1 MALKYKR
8 GNSVN
13 LIIENVC
20 ICVCN
25 PLINKKRKA
34 GSCSGWEISVLL
46 SATTTKAQYQMQ
58 RGFFLDVVV
67 RQCSPVLQLL
77 AGKDET
83 LLIRWDT
90 FFVLD
95 LLLDV
100 FDRVTGFDVKR
111 DGLPGQSFNENLHG
125 ATEACVCVCVCK
137 SLGLMFV

>member
-1 MALKYKR
+1 MYMCK
-8 GNSVN
+8 
-13 LIIENVC
+13 
-20 ICVCN
+20 

-58 RGFFLDVVV
+58 SGFFLDVVV
-67 RQCSPVLQLL
+67 RKCSPVFQLL
-77 AGKDET
+77 ASENQS

-100 FDRVTGFDVKR
+100 LDRVARLHVQSNRLT
-111 DGLPGQSFNENLHG
+111 GQSLYENLHY
-125 ATEACVCVCVCK
+125 A
-137 SLGLMFV
+137 FVGCESCL

>member
-1 MALKYKR
+1 MGREVQPNDLSFQYFR
-8 GNSVN
+8 SLGLCDLSV
-13 LIIENVC
+13 
-20 ICVCN
+20 CVLCHQSIAEQ
-25 PLINKKRKA
+25 LDDCLGA
-34 GSCSGWEISVLL
+34 
-46 SATTTKAQYQMQ
+46 ATKAQYQMQ

-111 DGLPGQSFNENLHG
+111 DGLPGQSFYENLHG